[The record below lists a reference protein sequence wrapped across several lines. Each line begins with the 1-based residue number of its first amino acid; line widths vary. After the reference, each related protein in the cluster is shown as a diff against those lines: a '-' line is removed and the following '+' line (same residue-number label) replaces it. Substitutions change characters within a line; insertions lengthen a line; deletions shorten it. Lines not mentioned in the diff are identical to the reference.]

1 MPRRAPYTKVKKT
14 NRIQVDHVEGMGD
27 VVFRGF
33 DCLNADCKEFMFIR
47 ETELGEPFEVECSG
61 CGTVMRSGEDFKY
74 YDYDLEVRGETIES
88 GSFTILVDDYINEAA
103 GYKYCIICSTLKPLE
118 AFGRHSARTSGR
130 QGECRLCKTVY
141 NSIKN
146 QTRTTD
152 QHREASQR
160 RRLYLDLS
168 KSPRIESEVIYERF
182 GYKCF
187 NCVKDLDQVESESER
202 PLDHTLPA
210 WLLWPLTTDN
220 ATLLCR
226 DCNGEK
232 SGKWPGEF
240 YDDPQLRR
248 LAGMTGIAM
257 AVLSGEPHFNPEA
270 LERLKDPDFVNAIVG
285 KYASRFDDL
294 INLRN
299 RVLAKTSL
307 DFFRTTDTISPTW
320 TSKADELRDAA
331 S

>member
-1 MPRRAPYTKVKKT
+1 MPRRSPYTKVKKT
-14 NRIQVDHVEGMGD
+14 NRIQVDHVKGMGD

-33 DCLNADCKEFMFIR
+33 DCLNADCQEFMFVR

-88 GSFTILVDDYINEAA
+88 GSFTILVDDYVNEAA
-103 GYKYCIICSTLKPLE
+103 EYKYCIICSTLKPLE
-118 AFGRHSARTSGR
+118 AFGRHRARMSGR

-168 KSPRIESEVIYERF
+168 ESPRIESEVIYERF

-187 NCVKDLDQVESESER
+187 NCDKDLGQVESESER

-210 WLLWPLTTDN
+210 SLLWPLTTDN

-248 LAGMTGIAM
+248 LAGMTGIPVS
-257 AVLSGEPHFNPEA
+257 VLSGEPHFNPEA
-270 LERLKDPDFVNAIVG
+270 LERLQDPDFVNAIVE

-294 INLRN
+294 ISLRN

-307 DFFRTTDTISPTW
+307 DFFRTTDRISPTW
-320 TSKADELRDAA
+320 TRKADELRNAA